1 MSKSTAYEYC
11 KRLINFQAFISS
23 EYSTLSTEDVIA
35 KIRDSVLCVYDIL
48 NRSSAYLQQNHVV
61 TTLTLKQRI
70 VTAKNFLEYHDVD
83 VSPRKFKLKVKLS
96 KIIRRSKEVL
106 SKEDVIDILNARS
119 VRGEMYSL
127 D

>member
-1 MSKSTAYEYC
+1 
-11 KRLINFQAFISS
+11 
-23 EYSTLSTEDVIA
+23 
-35 KIRDSVLCVYDIL
+35 
-48 NRSSAYLQQNHVV
+48 VV

-106 SKEDVIDILNARS
+106 SKEDVIDILNACSDIKLKTYVMLLAGTKEREQIYRVRYRS
-119 VRGEMYSL
+119 
-127 D
+127 